1 MRVKDLMTQPPSTCN
16 IHNTA
21 NDAAKL
27 MWEHDCGII
36 PVVDDEGR
44 LAGVV
49 TDRDVCMAA
58 YFQGRRLA
66 DIPIDAFMTR
76 ELASCHAD
84 DALPH
89 AQQLMMDRQIH
100 RVPVVD
106 QQGAPIGIL
115 SLSDLAREVVRSGN
129 GRHAGDPSDALLH
142 TVAAVSRPRWE
153 AR

>member
-1 MRVKDLMTQPPSTCN
+1 MRVKDLMTQPPCTCN
-16 IHNTA
+16 IHHTA
-21 NDAAKL
+21 SDAAKL

-36 PVVDDEGR
+36 PVVDNDGR

-49 TDRDVCMAA
+49 TDRDICMAA
-58 YFQGRRLA
+58 YFQGRPLTEIA
-66 DIPIDAFMTR
+66 IEAFMTR
-76 ELASCHAD
+76 ELSSCHAD
-84 DALPH
+84 DSLPH
-89 AQQLMMDRQIH
+89 AQQLMTDRQIH

-129 GRHAGDPSDALLH
+129 GKHAGDPSDTLLH
-142 TVAAVSRPRWE
+142 TVAAISRPRWE

>member
-16 IHNTA
+16 IHETA

-58 YFQGRRLA
+58 YFQGRRLT

-76 ELASCHAD
+76 ELVSCHAE

-115 SLSDLAREVVRSGN
+115 SLSDLAREVVRAGN

>member
-1 MRVKDLMTQPPSTCN
+1 MRVKDLMTQPACTCS
-16 IHNTA
+16 IHDTA
-21 NDAAKL
+21 NVAAKL
-27 MWEHDCGII
+27 MWEHDCGIV
-36 PVVDDEGR
+36 PVIDDEGR

-58 YFQGRRLA
+58 YFQGRRLT

-76 ELASCHAD
+76 DLSSCHAE

-89 AQQLMMDRQIH
+89 AQQLMTDRQIH

-106 QQGAPIGIL
+106 QQGAPIGML
-115 SLSDLAREVVRSGN
+115 SLSDLAREVVRTGN
-129 GRHAGDPSDALLH
+129 GRHAGDPGDALLH
-142 TVAAVSRPRWE
+142 TVAAITRPRWE

>member
-1 MRVKDLMTQPPSTCN
+1 MRVNDLMTQPPSTCN
-16 IHNTA
+16 IHETA

-58 YFQGRRLA
+58 YFQGRRLT

-76 ELASCHAD
+76 ELVSCHAE

-115 SLSDLAREVVRSGN
+115 SLSDLAREVVRAGN